1 MPLHILSWEVLSD
14 LFKCY
19 FQLSAIVLVD
29 EGLSFC
35 TCFFFSLGYQ
45 ISVRLCVSASSIR

>member
-45 ISVRLCVSASSIR
+45 ISVRLCVSASSIS